1 MNNKKFWSTVKP
13 FRISK
18 GVFAEHQKNI
28 RIEGDIINDKKH
40 LVELFNKHYTN
51 IVKTTSRKKIISSIS
66 LGDPWNPEPDEIT
79 VDEIIEKYK
88 KHPRFKQLKIL
99 FIQENYLIYPKHM
112 LKTIRIVNS
121 SNTKKS
127 TEPDRISAKFIHIS
141 ANVID
146 SY

>member
-1 MNNKKFWSTVKP
+1 MKNKCNSLSKNAKKQYLICVKRGIMNNKKFWSTVKP

-66 LGDPWNPEPDEIT
+66 LGDP
-79 VDEIIEKYK
+79 
-88 KHPRFKQLKIL
+88 
-99 FIQENYLIYPKHM
+99 
-112 LKTIRIVNS
+112 
-121 SNTKKS
+121 
-127 TEPDRISAKFIHIS
+127 
-141 ANVID
+141 
-146 SY
+146 